1 MSEQAEGEKEKRNI
15 IVYQLN
21 DQKAEFEELEL
32 DEDVELY
39 ELLDPSFILLFL
51 DPDNFKSWL
60 WQGSEVS
67 TRMKFIS
74 ANLAPSIRD
83 QHGMMKIATAD
94 DGNER
99 MAFKILVGLEKAVD
113 VVDVQT
119 GPSFTDTKEDHEL
132 LNLVSQEKIILTLD
146 KIGLPEGYKREMV
159 MVQNTLYKVH
169 TQDTEYMGAVV
180 EETQLLPL
188 VEKVPDGIVML
199 ESYIPRFLF
208 SFNDIILTDFLK
220 KMTPEELTEFK
231 EKEKLSLQQL
241 EEEMEQN

>member
-1 MSEQAEGEKEKRNI
+1 MSEQTEGEKEKRNI

-113 VVDVQT
+113 VEDVQT
-119 GPSFTDTKEDHEL
+119 GPSYTGTKENQYSLEL
-132 LNLVSQEKIILTLD
+132 VNNKQIIIMLE
-146 KIGLPEGYKREMV
+146 KIGLPDGYKREMV
-159 MVQNTLYKVH
+159 MVQNILYKVH
-169 TQDTEYMGAVV
+169 IQDAEYMGSVI

-199 ESYIPRFLF
+199 EGLVPRILF
-208 SFNDIILTDFLK
+208 SFNDVILTDFLK
-220 KMTPEELTEFK
+220 KMTPEEYTEFK
-231 EKEKLSLQQL
+231 EKEALKLQQL
-241 EEEMEQN
+241 KEEEIKN